1 MLIHFILK
9 QKLVPF
15 EKSKRVSFASSIVK
29 NMVVFAIESQARFP
43 EKIIDCIDY
52 GSASRNFCLLKLIA
66 IIL

>member
-43 EKIIDCIDY
+43 EK
-52 GSASRNFCLLKLIA
+52 KLIA
-66 IIL
+66 LIMDQRQEIVVYLN